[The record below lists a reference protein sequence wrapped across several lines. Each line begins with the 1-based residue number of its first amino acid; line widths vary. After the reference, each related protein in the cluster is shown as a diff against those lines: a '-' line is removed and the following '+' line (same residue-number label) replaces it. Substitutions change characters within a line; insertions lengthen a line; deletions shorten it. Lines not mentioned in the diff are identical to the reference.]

1 MGSIFMQYHAGPP
14 RSVAEVLNELSG
26 AKEELYTVQN
36 VQRFHTV
43 RQIKYSFKVHI
54 KYNRNYNLQFFR
66 IRVRC
71 SELERHL

>member
-14 RSVAEVLNELSG
+14 RSVADVLNELSE
-26 AKEELYTVQN
+26 AKGVLYVQCTKCT
-36 VQRFHTV
+36 FHTV
-43 RQIKYSFKVHI
+43 RRIKYSFKVHI